1 MNTKAGRKTALA
13 LFVLLTLLT
22 AIPAFSQETANPAV
36 TGRDTGIA
44 TQELSGKESPIQFS
58 AGRNAVVEGVIVK
71 RGADSFTM
79 REFSGGLVA
88 VNLSTSTEVKE
99 KKSNPFRR
107 AKGYGVAQLV
117 SGLEVEVKGHGN
129 GSGALVADEIRF
141 TQDDLRFAAV
151 MDARVNPVET
161 RLATSENRLS
171 QNEENALRISG
182 QVSELSAV
190 SNAARGG
197 AKAAQETAD
206 GAVESA
212 RMANEE
218 AKNAKA
224 GVRATNER
232 ITALDDFDAKSTS
245 TVNFTV
251 GSAALSTAAK
261 AELDKVAE
269 TAKQEK
275 GYVIE
280 VAGFASSDGDQAFN
294 QALSQKRADAVIR
307 YMVENHSI
315 PLRRF
320 ITPFG
325 YGEKMPVADNK
336 TRDGRIQNRRVEVRV
351 LVSKGLIQSSPQ
363 TVAMN

>member
-1 MNTKAGRKTALA
+1 MNTKADRRSMVVF
-13 LFVLLTLLT
+13 FVLLSLVM
-22 AIPAFSQETANPAV
+22 AVPAFSQETGGSAAAGKN
-36 TGRDTGIA
+36 TNIA
-44 TQELSGKESPIQFS
+44 SQETSGKESAIEFTP
-58 AGRNAVVEGVIVK
+58 GRNAVLEGVIVK
-71 RGADSFTM
+71 RSPDSFTM
-79 REFSGGLVA
+79 REFNGGLVQ
-88 VNLSTSTEVKE
+88 VSLSSSTEVKE

-107 AKGYGVAQLV
+107 AKGSGITQLV
-117 SGLEVEVKGHGN
+117 TGLDVEVKGHGSS
-129 GSGALVADEIRF
+129 SGALVADEIRF
-141 TQDDLRFAAV
+141 TKDDLRFAAV

-161 RLATSENRLS
+161 RLSTNENRLG
-171 QNEENALRISG
+171 QNEENALRLSG

-206 GAVESA
+206 SALESA
-212 RMANEE
+212 KTANEE

-224 GVRATNER
+224 GVLATNER
-232 ITALDDFDAKSTS
+232 IAALDDFDTKSS
-245 TVNFTV
+245 MTVNFTV
-251 GSAALSTAAK
+251 GSAVLSTATK
-261 AELDKVAE
+261 AELDKIAE
-269 TAKQEK
+269 TAKSEK

-294 QALSQKRADAVIR
+294 RALSQKRADAVIR

-325 YGEKMPVADNK
+325 YGDKMPVADNK
-336 TRDGRIQNRRVEVRV
+336 TRDGRVQNRRVEVRV
-351 LVSKGLIQSSPQ
+351 LVSKGLTQAAPQ

>member
-1 MNTKAGRKTALA
+1 MNTKAGRKSTMVF
-13 LFVLLTLLT
+13 FVLLTLVT
-22 AIPAFSQETANPAV
+22 VIPAYSQETGNSAV
-36 TGRDTGIA
+36 PGKDTSIA
-44 TQELSGKESPIQFS
+44 SQATSGKESPIQFT
-58 AGRNAVVEGVIVK
+58 AGKNALVEGVIVK
-71 RGADSFTM
+71 RSADSFTM
-79 REFSGGLVA
+79 RDLNGGV
-88 VNLSTSTEVKE
+88 VEVTISSSTDVKE
-99 KKSNPFRR
+99 RKSNPFRR
-107 AKGYGVAQLV
+107 AKGYGITQLV
-117 SGLEVEVKGHGN
+117 SGLEVEVKGHGSS
-129 GSGALVADEIRF
+129 SGALVADEIRF

-161 RLATSENRLS
+161 RLATNENRLS
-171 QNEENALRISG
+171 QNEENALRLSG

-206 GAVESA
+206 GAMESA
-212 RMANEE
+212 KAANEE

-232 ITALDDFDAKSTS
+232 IAALDDFDTKSTS
-245 TVNFTV
+245 TVNFTA
-251 GSAALSTAAK
+251 GSATLSTASK
-261 AELDKVAE
+261 AELDKIAE
-269 TAKQEK
+269 TAKNEK

-280 VAGFASSDGDQAFN
+280 VAGFASSDGDQTFN

-351 LVSKGLIQSSPQ
+351 LVSKGLAQSGLQS
-363 TVAMN
+363 VAMN